1 MINLPSLKNPKH
13 QAIEEVLKSDS
24 YRFDNKQILE
34 FKEAIE
40 LGKYRLVIILDSYD
54 EMN

>member
-1 MINLPSLKNPKH
+1 MINLPSLKNPKY
-13 QAIEEVLKSDS
+13 QAVEEVLKSDS